1 MNKILSLA
9 FLAAGI
15 IMLVFGLNARNSLV
29 SQAKEVVA
37 GTPTDNSI
45 WLIVIGVIGIIVG
58 GLGLLFRRGN

>member
-45 WLIVIGVIGIIVG
+45 WLIVIGVIGVIVG